1 MPLRLGPDAPAGS
14 LGASVREDI
23 ERLGHIAVELA
34 DIAQRI
40 KRMIPAHHDRDDLI
54 LEAFT
59 RIGGASAE
67 VERAKR
73 ALLLAIRKELGQ

>member
-23 ERLGHIAVELA
+23 ERLEEMSAELA
-34 DIAQRI
+34 EIAQRI
-40 KRMIPAHHDRDDLI
+40 KQMIPAHHDRDDLI
-54 LEAFT
+54 LQAFT

-67 VERAKR
+67 AARAKR
-73 ALLLAIRKELGQ
+73 ALAMAIRKELGQ